1 MNRYAQVLAA
11 SALAG
16 AAQSSTPAKGP
27 KETRMTS
34 IPQLVATSE
43 ELVALTQD
51 PGARSLVV
59 RGNLANVPSVRLA
72 PGQTLT
78 GEGDNASLSFVKG
91 VDGLQLSSD
100 NEVRSL
106 HLEASADKRA
116 IFNDTSVKGLGRLRL
131 IGITTIGQVQLLAR
145 DSVRSGH
152 VEVDGL
158 DIIASEARAQSGRP
172 YGFGVKVIQ
181 GAFTLWN
188 MQTDENAAI
197 SAKLKGLLVKGV
209 VTALSAIGLSVKPGG
224 SARAI
229 EVDGGVTTNG
239 QGIAPIEL
247 HGSISLSL
255 WGREL
260 L

>member
-1 MNRYAQVLAA
+1 MSRYAQVLAA
-11 SALAG
+11 SALAC
-16 AAQSSTPAKGP
+16 AAQSSTAAKDP
-27 KETRMTS
+27 KVTRMSST
-34 IPQLVATSE
+34 PQWVATSE
-43 ELVALTQD
+43 ELVALTKD
-51 PGARSLVV
+51 PVARSLVV

-91 VDGLQLSSD
+91 GDGLQLSSD

-106 HLEASADKRA
+106 RLEADADKRA

-131 IGITTIGQVQLLAR
+131 IGVTTIGQVQLLAR

-152 VEVDGL
+152 VEVNGL
-158 DIIASEARAQSGRP
+158 DIIAADAGVQSKRP

-197 SAKLKGLLVKGV
+197 SAVLKGLLMKGV
-209 VTALSAIGLSVKPGG
+209 ATTLSAIGLSVKPGG
-224 SARAI
+224 SARAVEI
-229 EVDGGVTTNG
+229 DGGVTTDG

-247 HGSISLSL
+247 HGSID
-255 WGREL
+255 L
-260 L
+260 LRISGGA